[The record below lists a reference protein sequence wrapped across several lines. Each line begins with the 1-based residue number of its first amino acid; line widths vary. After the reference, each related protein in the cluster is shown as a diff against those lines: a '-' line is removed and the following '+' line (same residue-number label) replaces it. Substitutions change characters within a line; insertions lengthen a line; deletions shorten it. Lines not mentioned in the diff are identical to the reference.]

1 VTGANGVDPALAA
14 AAARARQGATLTTT
28 PLTPA
33 RGAAVGLYGLAALF
47 AEENDTNTALEAL
60 TLALML
66 DAQLD
71 AARLL
76 FAQTQAEEG
85 HPEIAGRALA
95 RVPASSPYT
104 SSARVQQA
112 WLLYDAGAHE
122 EAVALMQRAVASG
135 DARARRTL
143 ADLYRNTRRYSEA
156 EALYAQMIGEQ
167 PDEWR
172 LYFARGAARERL
184 NRWADAE
191 ADFRRA
197 LQLSPE
203 QPDVMNY
210 LAYVWVDRGENLD
223 EAMPMLRRAVELR
236 PSSGAIVDSLGWAYY
251 RLGDYDQALLYL
263 ERAVELLPA
272 DAILNDH
279 LGDVY
284 WSLGRRIEARYQ
296 WQRALALEPE
306 NPDAIQAKIDAGL
319 EEAPLPMPSAT
330 Q

>member
-1 VTGANGVDPALAA
+1 
-14 AAARARQGATLTTT
+14 
-28 PLTPA
+28 
-33 RGAAVGLYGLAALF
+33 
-47 AEENDTNTALEAL
+47 
-60 TLALML
+60 
-66 DAQLD
+66 
-71 AARLL
+71 
-76 FAQTQAEEG
+76 
-85 HPEIAGRALA
+85 
-95 RVPASSPYT
+95 
-104 SSARVQQA
+104 
-112 WLLYDAGAHE
+112 LLYDAGAHE